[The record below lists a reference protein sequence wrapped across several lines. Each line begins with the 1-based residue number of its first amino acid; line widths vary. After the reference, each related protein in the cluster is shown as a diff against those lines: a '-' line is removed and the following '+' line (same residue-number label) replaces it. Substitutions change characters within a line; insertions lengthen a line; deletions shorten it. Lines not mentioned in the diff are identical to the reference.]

1 MEALKGRAR
10 GRKPPPGNVSKFAPA
25 LNQNPLDLVEAHFVA
40 PAVVELGG
48 AGAGMVGHRCGLLQR
63 AAVLEIGRDA
73 RRPETV
79 VADLGL
85 DAGRRGSPAD
95 HRMGVGLGQ
104 GSAGDHR
111 RHHPVRFS
119 RPCG

>member
-63 AAVLEIGRDA
+63 AAVL
-73 RRPETV
+73 
-79 VADLGL
+79 
-85 DAGRRGSPAD
+85 
-95 HRMGVGLGQ
+95 
-104 GSAGDHR
+104 
-111 RHHPVRFS
+111 
-119 RPCG
+119 